1 VQSANTF
8 QVPRTAPLSFEVR
21 PTVQLWQG
29 NAGRPP
35 ALFVWLSPEASSFS
49 VPVFGSTA
57 DPARQPRLRIEYVR
71 PYQFVLP

>member
-1 VQSANTF
+1 
-8 QVPRTAPLSFEVR
+8 LEVR
-21 PTVQLWQG
+21 PIVRLWQG
-29 NAGRPP
+29 SAGRPP

-71 PYQFVLP
+71 PFQFVLP

>member
-1 VQSANTF
+1 V
-8 QVPRTAPLSFEVR
+8 LSFEVR
-21 PTVQLWQG
+21 SLVRLWQG

-57 DPARQPRLRIEYVR
+57 DPVRQPRLRVEYVR
-71 PYQFVLP
+71 PYQFALP